1 MARRFPRSREDT
13 ALAERVIEAN
23 RSAAEAYL
31 QEVVKRFASPDF
43 AIHSEVLS
51 SGRVVDALEELMRRE
66 HIDLL
71 ILSAHGQSGGT
82 RWPYGSVAGTLL
94 QYGRGP
100 VLVLQDVTPVQDPL
114 KRVVKT
120 REISFR

>member
-1 MARRFPRSREDT
+1 M
-13 ALAERVIEAN
+13 
-23 RSAAEAYL
+23 
-31 QEVVKRFASPDF
+31 KRFASPDF